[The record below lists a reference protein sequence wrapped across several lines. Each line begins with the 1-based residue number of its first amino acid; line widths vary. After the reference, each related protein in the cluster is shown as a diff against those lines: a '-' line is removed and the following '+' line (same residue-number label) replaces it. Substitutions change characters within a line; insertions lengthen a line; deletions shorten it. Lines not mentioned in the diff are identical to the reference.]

1 MYFPLLFKFL
11 MFVLVQF
18 HKCEPGLN
26 RSATQP
32 SLRNKIRVGQ
42 ELMTYSKVD
51 SSQAVG
57 LCDVTET
64 CRKE

>member
-1 MYFPLLFKFL
+1 
-11 MFVLVQF
+11 MFVLVLF

-32 SLRNKIRVGQ
+32 SLRNKIRVGH